1 MLGGAVVLLQAD
13 GAAGGILLLKG
24 EDVLDGGPPEAV
36 DGLVVVAHHAE
47 VLIAPSQ
54 GRGQQVLEVVGVLVL
69 VDEHIPEL
77 PLVEVP
83 HLLKLL
89 EELGDLGQAVVPG
102 LLALGQIFLRQL
114 HGVLGP
120 GDVPQ
125 HGPGRE
131 LLVVQVQVLQAVLD
145 DPDGVVGVVDG
156 EGGGEAQ
163 PVDVPAQDAHAGGV
177 EGGGPH
183 VLRLGQAV
191 LQLPGGLVG
200 EGDGQNGPGGGGLQA
215 AQPLLARLVL
225 RGGGDLPGGV
235 VLQKGQVVGS
245 HPLRHLLA
253 VRSPAVL
260 HQIGDSVDEHGG
272 LAAPRPGQK
281 EEGAL
286 GGQHR
291 PEGGGGPR
299 WPAPPSAAPGLIGK
313 TPGRWPPGGPC
324 KSEVLLDG

>member
-13 GAAGGILLLKG
+13 GAAGGVLLLKG

-36 DGLVVVAHHAE
+36 DRLVVVAHHAE
-47 VLIAPSQ
+47 VLITPGQ
-54 GRGQQVLEVVGVLVL
+54 GGGQQVLEVVGVLVL
-69 VDEHIPEL
+69 VDEHVPEL
-77 PLVEVP
+77 SLVEGP

-89 EELGDLGQAVVPG
+89 EKPHRVEDDVVKVQGAGLPQAALVLHVNFGDLGQAVVPG

-177 EGGGPH
+177 EGGGPY
-183 VLRLGQAV
+183 VLRLG
-191 LQLPGGLVG
+191 P
-200 EGDGQNGPGGGGLQA
+200 
-215 AQPLLARLVL
+215 
-225 RGGGDLPGGV
+225 
-235 VLQKGQVVGS
+235 
-245 HPLRHLLA
+245 
-253 VRSPAVL
+253 
-260 HQIGDSVDEHGG
+260 
-272 LAAPRPGQK
+272 
-281 EEGAL
+281 
-286 GGQHR
+286 
-291 PEGGGGPR
+291 
-299 WPAPPSAAPGLIGK
+299 
-313 TPGRWPPGGPC
+313 
-324 KSEVLLDG
+324 

>member
-1 MLGGAVVLLQAD
+1 MENDVVKVQSTGLPQA
-13 GAAGGILLLKG
+13 A
-24 EDVLDGGPPEAV
+24 
-36 DGLVVVAHHAE
+36 
-47 VLIAPSQ
+47 
-54 GRGQQVLEVVGVLVL
+54 LVL
-69 VDEHIPEL
+69 HVNF
-77 PLVEVP
+77 
-83 HLLKLL
+83 
-89 EELGDLGQAVVPG
+89 GDLGQAVVPG

-183 VLRLGQAV
+183 VLRLRPQHFGKAV

-215 AQPLLARLVL
+215 AQALLPRLVL
-225 RGGGDLPGGV
+225 RGRGDFSGGV
-235 VLQKGQVVGS
+235 VLQKGQVVGG
-245 HPLRHLLA
+245 HPLGHLLA
-253 VRSPAVL
+253 VRSPSVL

-291 PEGGGGPR
+291 
-299 WPAPPSAAPGLIGK
+299 
-313 TPGRWPPGGPC
+313 
-324 KSEVLLDG
+324 LLLLRV